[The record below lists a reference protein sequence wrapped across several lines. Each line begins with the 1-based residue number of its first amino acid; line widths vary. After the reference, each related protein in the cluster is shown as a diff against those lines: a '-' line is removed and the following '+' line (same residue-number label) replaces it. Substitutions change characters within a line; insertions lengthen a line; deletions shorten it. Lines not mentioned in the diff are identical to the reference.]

1 MRGNPFVWLLLNFQK
16 HSLMNV
22 IKKVFYFSAQMSPE
36 FQARIFPCHILIKQW
51 IGLFLINI
59 KAYML
64 TILSWDINS
73 QLPGFRFLKFMP
85 CRQVTFFNQE
95 SDIIVILVKPSL
107 KRKTE
112 THSHLT
118 EEKLNH
124 KDKKPPET
132 QLMLWDL
139 YMALLRQTCVYI
151 LYRHT
156 LTDRCVHIC
165 ANVEP

>member
-1 MRGNPFVWLLLNFQK
+1 MGFCFVFGHAAQLVGSQFPDQGLNPGPV
-16 HSLMNV
+16 SE
-22 IKKVFYFSAQMSPE
+22 SPE

-156 LTDRCVHIC
+156 LTDTENR
-165 ANVEP
+165 